1 MCVCVCVCVC
11 VAGAGRGLDP
21 GLSGYKILDLEGQL
35 KYPVMGTPSFL
46 GKQTSLSGTLI
57 LELHEYVPAQEWAQ
71 VLIKASLVLSCG
83 WKQQN
88 WPK

>member
-1 MCVCVCVCVC
+1 MINPSREEECVCVWQ
-11 VAGAGRGLDP
+11 GAGRGLDP

-46 GKQTSLSGTLI
+46 GKQMSLPGTLI
-57 LELHEYVPAQEWAQ
+57 LELHEYVPAPEWAQ

-88 WPK
+88 